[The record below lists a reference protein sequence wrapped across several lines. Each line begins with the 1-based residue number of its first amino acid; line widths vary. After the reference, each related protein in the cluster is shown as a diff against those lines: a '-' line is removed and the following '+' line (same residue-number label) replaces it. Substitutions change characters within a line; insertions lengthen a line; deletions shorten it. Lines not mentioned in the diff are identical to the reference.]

1 METKNLPAVIQTA
14 VTAQKIELDK
24 VNLMLPSQTF
34 GEVLG
39 AYDKVTLEVIQVNTD
54 PAAKEVFKISGEF
67 ALTRV
72 TLDKIAT
79 SLSIQWNP
87 QNTGIVESTIKISRA
102 KATGMMRKP
111 NGEQIVRSDEKT
123 INMDVIDEELEYK
136 AEEEADKRTF
146 KSDAERNTWI
156 AKQVRTGRMQKLKF
170 KDELA
175 VTGAI
180 NRVIRKFIGIKGT
193 YTAAEL
199 ARPFVFPRVTLD
211 TNKMLQDPQL
221 RGAAIGMLSGS
232 AAALYGP
239 SDAVHEQVD
248 QKQIPEAPAIA
259 GEAEVDDWF
268 ESAPIPQETMEQK
281 HLREVRETLEEY
293 YNSDYL
299 NENQK
304 TKVKALLDDE
314 TTSIVDLEKYL
325 RRCKDQEKLVSTRGP
340 GVKS

>member
-14 VTAQKIELDK
+14 VTVQKIELDK

-54 PAAKEVFKISGEF
+54 PAAKEVFKIGVEF

-79 SLSIQWNP
+79 ALSIQWNP

-156 AKQVRTGRMQKLKF
+156 VKQVRTGRMQKLKF

-199 ARPFVFPRVTLD
+199 SRSFVFPRVTLD
-211 TNKMLQDPQL
+211 TNKML
-221 RGAAIGMLSGS
+221 
-232 AAALYGP
+232 
-239 SDAVHEQVD
+239 
-248 QKQIPEAPAIA
+248 
-259 GEAEVDDWF
+259 
-268 ESAPIPQETMEQK
+268 
-281 HLREVRETLEEY
+281 
-293 YNSDYL
+293 N
-299 NENQK
+299 
-304 TKVKALLDDE
+304 
-314 TTSIVDLEKYL
+314 
-325 RRCKDQEKLVSTRGP
+325 
-340 GVKS
+340 